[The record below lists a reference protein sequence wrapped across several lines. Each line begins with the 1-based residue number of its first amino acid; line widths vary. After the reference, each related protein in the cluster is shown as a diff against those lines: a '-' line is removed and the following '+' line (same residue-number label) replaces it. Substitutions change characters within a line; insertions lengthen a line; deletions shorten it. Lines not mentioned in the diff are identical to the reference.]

1 MQVTTTVTER
11 VHVVTTTPYVNVKD
25 PHHTDDPIV
34 EIFEGNDEEGSG
46 SGDDWNSDDEDYDY
60 REGSGGAR
68 ENTSYDNGNN
78 DNVASGNVSSL
89 SQEEMERI
97 R

>member
-11 VHVVTTTPYVNVKD
+11 VHVVTTTPYVNIKD

-68 ENTSYDNGNN
+68 ENTFAIFILFLFFSYPTGAKRPILE
-78 DNVASGNVSSL
+78 VGRS
-89 SQEEMERI
+89 
-97 R
+97 